1 VSRRP
6 VRHVLLDAD
15 GVVQQSTTLGGEID
29 TLTSLLGEGTTD
41 WLTRTFPPD
50 GPVLRGGANVVPL
63 LAEAL
68 LANGSDADAQR
79 VYDDLWLTMQVS
91 SESLAVA
98 RALRASGVGVH
109 LATNQ
114 DRGRAAYMKTE
125 LGYDEVFD
133 SSFYSSD
140 VGWAKPSAEF
150 FTHVVDQLGADPDE
164 VLFVDDSQA
173 NVDGARAAGLHAER
187 WEIAEGIESLRALLS
202 TYGLTTT
209 NPLADDAGHVRE

>member
-1 VSRRP
+1 MTGPRP

-15 GVVQQSTTLGGEID
+15 GVVQQSTSLGGEVD
-29 TLTSLLGEGTTD
+29 TLAGHLGEGSVE
-41 WLTRTFPPD
+41 WLTSTFTPD
-50 GPVLRGGANVVPL
+50 GPVLRGRADVVPL

-79 VYDDLWLTMQVS
+79 VYDDLWLAFEVS
-91 SESLAVA
+91 PESLAVA
-98 RALRASGVGVH
+98 AALRASGVGVH

-114 DRGRAAYMKTE
+114 DRGRAAYMKAE

-133 SSFYSSD
+133 SAFYSSD

-150 FTHVVDQLGADPDE
+150 FTHVVDALGASPDE

-173 NVDGARAAGLHAER
+173 NVDGARAAGLRAER
-187 WEIAEGIESLRALLS
+187 WEIGEGIDSLRALLS
-202 TYGLTTT
+202 AHGLTVT
-209 NPLADDAGHVRE
+209 